1 MLEEFRI
8 MSKLYGIITQCPVPP
23 PKKTKKDSLPTPAK
37 DPLKIKTQPAPPPLP
52 SPAAHYPTR
61 KLEPAPNTLTAAAA
75 ENGYYGEN

>member
-23 PKKTKKDSLPTPAK
+23 PKKNKKDSFANTSK
-37 DPLKIKTQPAPPPLP
+37 RPPENKNSTRP
-52 SPAAHYPTR
+52 HYPTR
-61 KLEPAPNTLTAAAA
+61 KLEPASNTLTAAAA